1 METNTRFQTCDAVSL
16 HHDTLTAMRIACGL
30 DASIGAPR

>member
-16 HHDTLTAMRIACGL
+16 RDDTLTAMSTASGRG
-30 DASIGAPR
+30 ASIGTPR